1 MFGPII
7 NSKEFLGRLLAG
19 EAKAWELLYE
29 EGVNNVIP
37 LLRSQRLYEPEDAW
51 QNFWLELKLRKCF
64 GYDPSRGKLSN
75 WILLR
80 ATSRARDN
88 QREERRWFPLDD
100 ISDLA
105 SEESNTEENE
115 SGHQKKVELLKQA
128 SGTLKK
134 DEQKLLWLR
143 YGLGRKSPAIAKQL
157 GTTSVTVRKRISRAL
172 KRLRQ
177 EIERLREDEL
187 RRPIKEPPGADSS

>member
-19 EAKAWELLYE
+19 EPKPWELLYE
-29 EGVNNVIP
+29 EGVNNVVP
-37 LLRSQRLYEPEDAW
+37 LLRSLRLNEPEDAW
-51 QNFWLELKLRKCF
+51 QAFWLELKLTNCY
-64 GYDPSRGKLSN
+64 GYDPSRGKLSD
-75 WILLR
+75 WISMR
-80 ATSRARDN
+80 ATNRARDN
-88 QREERRWFPLDD
+88 HREGLRWWSIDAV
-100 ISDLA
+100 SHLA
-105 SEESNTEENE
+105 SEQSDTEENE

-134 DEQKLLWLR
+134 DERKLLWLR

-157 GTTSVTVRKRISRAL
+157 GTSSDTVRKRISRAR

-177 EIERLREDEL
+177 EIERLRKDEL
-187 RRPIKEPPGADSS
+187 RRPIEGPSGTDSS